1 MPLYRKRSIT
11 LSPEKKPDNEKPDR
25 SKLEPEAGRLRPG
38 LERRLRAAKTEK
50 SSAASKSVSCKD
62 LVATAEGAKNKFT
75 LAAIEL
81 FEFTHIEGSKNTEQA
96 EKLAHSIEQEIN
108 AQLRHD
114 DLVAYSGKGRYYV
127 YLPETAKTEAKM
139 VLERLTRQICKRN
152 QKRPIA
158 PQVSL
163 SYSLIQIDSLSA
175 QSSQNES
182 LAHWLARYRL
192 VSPETF
198 AQARDLMEAQ
208 DLWKD
213 AETVWIKRFVLKN
226 AISTEKKKEVAEILS
241 SIQINGLS
249 LFPRLLDFYIGDT
262 LVCLTVRPVSERL
275 KNLHSAAKTAH
286 TVLIAV
292 CDLFIQL
299 DALTPSIVPPKI
311 SGENFLAGGSDSE
324 IVYKTLDSH
333 IVCALLDTSNSGSKI
348 DRSDAATSMTDFVDE
363 IAKTYSDDEC
373 FATAMAVLKELSS
386 LKNKTNSLQK
396 IRATLKR
403 HEERLRRAE
412 PATGGGK
419 S

>member
-1 MPLYRKRSIT
+1 M
-11 LSPEKKPDNEKPDR
+11 SPEKKPDNEKPDR
-25 SKLEPEAGRLRPG
+25 SKLEAEADRLRPG

-50 SSAASKSVSCKD
+50 SGAASKSVSCKD
-62 LVATAEGAKNKFT
+62 LIATAKGAKNKFT

-139 VLERLTRQICKRN
+139 VLERLTRQICKRS

-158 PQVSL
+158 PQISL
-163 SYSLIQIDSLSA
+163 SYSLIQIDSLAA
-175 QSSQNES
+175 QSSQNAS

-198 AQARDLMEAQ
+198 DQARDLMEAQ

-213 AETVWIKRFVLKN
+213 SETVWIKRFNLKN
-226 AISTEKKKEVAEILS
+226 AISTERREQVTEILS

-249 LFPRLLDFYIGDT
+249 LFPRLLDFYIDDT
-262 LVCLTVRPVSERL
+262 LICLTTRSVCERL

-299 DALTPSIVPPKI
+299 DALTPRVVPPRI
-311 SGENFLAGGSDSE
+311 RVENFLAGGSDSE
-324 IVYKTLDSH
+324 IVYETLDSH
-333 IVCALLDTSNSGSKI
+333 IICALLDSSNPGSKN
-348 DRSDAATSMTDFVDE
+348 DRSAAADSMTDFVDE
-363 IAKTYSDDEC
+363 IAKAFSDDEC
-373 FATAMAVLKELSS
+373 FSMARAALKEVSS
-386 LKNKTNSLQK
+386 QNKKNGSIQK
-396 IRATLKR
+396 IRAMLKR
-403 HEERLRRAE
+403 HEEKLRRTE
-412 PATGGGK
+412 PSKVEGK